1 LGYPHEPL
9 PEIRWH
15 FHFCRIGFFQ
25 PLRSVP
31 LPFDFFPAF
40 QAVHQVDFCPMHGQ
54 GRKFPIRIGG
64 NSLGVQVIGGSKI
77 SHYGGYFDEH

>member
-1 LGYPHEPL
+1 MKLSDARGMSSAHGPSGQDWAIPMS
-9 PEIRWH
+9 R
-15 FHFCRIGFFQ
+15 CR
-25 PLRSVP
+25 RSDGISTFAV
-31 LPFDFFPAF
+31 L
-40 QAVHQVDFCPMHGQ
+40 AVHQVDFCPMHGQ